1 MELRLQVKKLIKK
14 NLVTIVGLGYVGLPL
29 AIEFSKKMKTAGID
43 VSKKKIK
50 ELKQGKLI
58 SDNVDKKSLKYLK
71 KIHFTTEP
79 NILKKTKYII
89 VGVPTPINQDKN
101 PNLKPLVNAC
111 KMIGKNLTR
120 DTYIIFESTVYP
132 GMTEEVCIPIL
143 EKFSKLKWK
152 IDFNVGYSPE
162 RISPGENAKSV
173 IDIKKIVSGDNSDS
187 LKVIKELY
195 LKILKKG
202 VYEAKS
208 IKVAEAAK
216 ILENTQRDVNIALLN
231 EISIIFSKLKINT
244 KEVVNAAGSKWNFM
258 KCYPGL
264 VGGHCIS
271 VDPYYLRY
279 RSLAEGYSPELISL
293 SRRINNSVPF
303 RLSNEVKKFVKNKKN
318 ASVLILGIAFKEN
331 CQDVRNSKV
340 VDIINDLKSS
350 NFKVLANDPL
360 PNKEEVFSN
369 YKIKIIDWNKINNKF
384 DVAILAVPHK
394 YYKLLG
400 IKEIAKKI
408 KKNGLLIDIKNI
420 YSEKETYKL
429 GLNYLTL

>member
-1 MELRLQVKKLIKK
+1 MIKSIKK
-14 NLVTIVGLGYVGLPL
+14 NLLTVVGLGYVGLPL
-29 AIEFSKKMKTAGID
+29 AVEFSKKMNTAGVDI
-43 VSKKKIK
+43 SKKKIR
-50 ELKQGKLI
+50 ELKKGKLS
-58 SDNVDKKSLKYLK
+58 SDNIDLKNFKYLK
-71 KIHFTTEP
+71 KIHFTTEAS
-79 NILKKTKYII
+79 ILKKSKYII

-101 PNLKPLVNAC
+101 PNLKPLMKAC
-111 KMIGKNLTR
+111 KMIGYNLTKN
-120 DTYIIFESTVYP
+120 TYIIFESTVYP

-143 EKFSKLKWK
+143 EKYSKLKWK
-152 IDFNVGYSPE
+152 RDFNVGYSPE
-162 RISPGENAKSV
+162 RISPGEGAKSV
-173 IDIKKIVSGDNSDS
+173 VDIKKIISSDNKES
-187 LKVIKELY
+187 LKVIKKLY

-216 ILENTQRDVNIALLN
+216 ILENTQRDVNIALVN
-231 EISIIFSKLKINT
+231 EISIIFNKLNINT
-244 KEVVNAAGSKWNFM
+244 KEVIDAAGSKWNFM

-293 SRRINNSVPF
+293 SRRINNYVPY
-303 RLSNEVKKFVKNKKN
+303 RLANEIKKFIKNKKN
-318 ASVLILGIAFKEN
+318 ASVLILGIAFKED

-340 VDIINDLKSS
+340 VDLINDLKSS

-360 PNKEEVFSN
+360 PEKAEVYNS
-369 YKIKIIDWNKINNKF
+369 YKIKIIDWDKIKSKF

-400 IKEIAKKI
+400 INEISKKI

-420 YSEKETYKL
+420 YNKEKAHKL

>member
-1 MELRLQVKKLIKK
+1 MLTV
-14 NLVTIVGLGYVGLPL
+14 VGLGYVGLPL
-29 AIEFSKKMKTAGID
+29 AVEFSKKIKTAGID
-43 VSKKKIK
+43 ISKKKILD
-50 ELKQGKLI
+50 LKKRKIAG
-58 SDNVDKKSLKYLK
+58 DNIDYKNLKYLK

-79 NILKKTKYII
+79 RILKKSKYII

-101 PNLKPLVNAC
+101 PNLKPLVKAC
-111 KMIGKNLTR
+111 KMIGNNLTKN
-120 DTYIIFESTVYP
+120 TYIIFESTVYP

-162 RISPGENAKSV
+162 RISPGVGSKSV
-173 IDIKKIVSGDNSDS
+173 VDIKKIISGDNKES
-187 LKVIKELY
+187 LKVIKKLY

-202 VYEAKS
+202 IYEAKS

-216 ILENTQRDVNIALLN
+216 ILENTQRDVNIALVN
-231 EISIIFSKLKINT
+231 EISIIFNKLNINT
-244 KEVVNAAGSKWNFM
+244 KEVIDAAGSKWNFM

-293 SRRINNSVPF
+293 SRRINNYVPF
-303 RLSNEVKKFVKNKKN
+303 RLSNEVKKFIKNKKN
-318 ASVLILGIAFKEN
+318 ASVLILGITFKED
-331 CQDVRNSKV
+331 CEDVRNSKV
-340 VDIINDLKSS
+340 VDLIKDLKSS
-350 NFKVLANDPL
+350 NFRVLANDPL
-360 PNKEEVFSN
+360 PDKSEVYKS
-369 YKIKIIDWNKINNKF
+369 YKIKIIDWKKIKNKF

-400 IKEIAKKI
+400 INEISKKV
-408 KKNGLLIDIKNI
+408 KKHGLLIDIKNI
-420 YSEKETYKL
+420 YNEEETHKL

>member
-1 MELRLQVKKLIKK
+1 MIKSIKK
-14 NLVTIVGLGYVGLPL
+14 NLLTVVGLGYVGLPL
-29 AIEFSKKMKTAGID
+29 AVQFSKKMKTAGID
-43 VSKKKIK
+43 ISKKKIG
-50 ELKQGKLI
+50 ELKKRKI
-58 SDNVDKKSLKYLK
+58 SSDNIDIKSLKYLK

-79 NILKKTKYII
+79 RILKKSKYII

-101 PNLKPLVNAC
+101 PNLKPLIKAC
-111 KMIGKNLTR
+111 KMIGSNLTKN
-120 DTYIIFESTVYP
+120 TYIIFESTVYP

-152 IDFNVGYSPE
+152 KDFNIGYSPE
-162 RISPGENAKSV
+162 RISPGEGAKSV
-173 IDIKKIVSGDNSDS
+173 VDIKKIISGDTKES
-187 LKVIKELY
+187 LKVIKKLY

-202 VYEAKS
+202 IYEAKS

-216 ILENTQRDVNIALLN
+216 ILENTQRDVNIALVN
-231 EISIIFSKLKINT
+231 EISIIFNKLNINT
-244 KEVVNAAGSKWNFM
+244 KEVIDAAGSKWNFM

-293 SRRINNSVPF
+293 SRRINNYVPF

-318 ASVLILGIAFKEN
+318 ASVLILGIAFKED

-340 VDIINDLKSS
+340 VDLINDLKGS
-350 NFKVLANDPL
+350 NFRVLANDPL
-360 PNKEEVFSN
+360 PDKTEVYKS
-369 YKIKIIDWNKINNKF
+369 YKIKIIEWNKIKNKF
-384 DVAILAVPHK
+384 DVAILAVPHN

-400 IKEIAKKI
+400 INEISKKI

-420 YSEKETYKL
+420 YSKKQAQNL

>member
-1 MELRLQVKKLIKK
+1 MIKSIKK
-14 NLVTIVGLGYVGLPL
+14 NLLTVVGLGYVGLPL
-29 AIEFSKKMKTAGID
+29 AVEFSKKMKTAGID
-43 VSKKKIK
+43 ISKKKIVD
-50 ELKQGKLI
+50 LKKRKI
-58 SDNVDKKSLKYLK
+58 SSDNINNKNLKYLK
-71 KIHFTTEP
+71 KINFTTEP
-79 NILKKTKYII
+79 RILKKSKYII

-101 PNLKPLVNAC
+101 PNLKPLIKAC
-111 KMIGKNLTR
+111 KMIGNNLTKN
-120 DTYIIFESTVYP
+120 TYIIFESTVYP

-152 IDFNVGYSPE
+152 KDFNVGYSPE
-162 RISPGENAKSV
+162 RISPGEGAKSV
-173 IDIKKIVSGDNSDS
+173 VDIKKIISGDNKES
-187 LKVIKELY
+187 LQVIKKLY

-202 VYEAKS
+202 IYEAKS

-216 ILENTQRDVNIALLN
+216 ILENTQRDVNIALVN
-231 EISIIFSKLKINT
+231 EISIIFNKLNINT
-244 KEVVNAAGSKWNFM
+244 KEVIDAAGSKWNFM
-258 KCYPGL
+258 RCYPGL

-293 SRRINNSVPF
+293 SRRINNYVPF
-303 RLSNEVKKFVKNKKN
+303 RLSNEVKKFIKNKKN
-318 ASVLILGIAFKEN
+318 ASVLILGITFKEN

-340 VDIINDLKSS
+340 VDLINDLKSS
-350 NFKVLANDPL
+350 NFRVLANDPL
-360 PNKEEVFSN
+360 PDKSEVYKS
-369 YKIKIIDWNKINNKF
+369 YKIKIIDWKKIKNKF

-400 IKEIAKKI
+400 INEISKKI

-420 YSEKETYKL
+420 YNEKESHKL

>member
-1 MELRLQVKKLIKK
+1 MIKSIKK
-14 NLVTIVGLGYVGLPL
+14 NLLTVVGLGYVGLPL
-29 AIEFSKKMKTAGID
+29 AVEFSKKIKTAGID
-43 VSKKKIK
+43 ISKKKILD
-50 ELKQGKLI
+50 LKKRKI
-58 SDNVDKKSLKYLK
+58 SSDNIDYKNLKYLK

-79 NILKKTKYII
+79 RILKKSKYII

-101 PNLKPLVNAC
+101 PNLKPLVKAC
-111 KMIGKNLTR
+111 KMIGNNLTKN
-120 DTYIIFESTVYP
+120 TYIIFESTVYP

-162 RISPGENAKSV
+162 RISPGVGSKSV
-173 IDIKKIVSGDNSDS
+173 VDIKKIISGDNKES
-187 LKVIKELY
+187 LKVIKKLY

-202 VYEAKS
+202 IYEAKS

-216 ILENTQRDVNIALLN
+216 ILENTQRDVNIALVN
-231 EISIIFSKLKINT
+231 EISIIFNKLNINT
-244 KEVVNAAGSKWNFM
+244 KEVIDAAGSKWNFM

-293 SRRINNSVPF
+293 SRRINNYVPF
-303 RLSNEVKKFVKNKKN
+303 RLSNEVKKFIKNKKN
-318 ASVLILGIAFKEN
+318 ASVLILGITFKED
-331 CQDVRNSKV
+331 CEDVRNSKV
-340 VDIINDLKSS
+340 VDLIKDLKSS
-350 NFKVLANDPL
+350 NFRVLANDPL
-360 PNKEEVFSN
+360 PDKSEVYKS
-369 YKIKIIDWNKINNKF
+369 YKIKIIDWKKIKNKF

-400 IKEIAKKI
+400 INEISKKV
-408 KKNGLLIDIKNI
+408 KKHGLLIDIKNI
-420 YSEKETYKL
+420 YNEEETRKL
-429 GLNYLTL
+429 GLNYQTL